1 MMIEVELA
9 ELLLF
14 FGIFVCVLYVY
25 VYYVYVCDTI
35 LEYELWVTLILI
47 GGLII
52 RLIQVISPSTQ
63 AL

>member
-14 FGIFVCVLYVY
+14 FCIFVCVLYVY

-35 LEYELWVTLILI
+35 FEYELWATLILV
-47 GGLII
+47 GRLII

>member
-14 FGIFVCVLYVY
+14 FCIFVRVLYVY